1 MKILKNIAVF
11 SLCFLIVFMTVI
23 PCFAI
28 EGTFDDTHYV
38 VADKQ
43 TFISTFESYL
53 FQRVNGNL
61 VDIPETRLSALR
73 ERVSMYPDEIQIVT
87 KDRIFCFGNDTYKA
101 ELSFY
106 NSKGEYDTS
115 TIGCYYFD
123 FPQGANIHTSYF
135 STANPNDNSYSVKSW
150 LEYLSCTN
158 SSDIASYIN
167 NETDFS
173 FKKFGNHTADW
184 QVLYYDG
191 NILKAILDY
200 YDYLRGNYQQFYDVT
215 NVGDNFL
222 LFYDCLDSYK
232 GKYNY
237 EFFENDRFKNY
248 LNSSVTFSDDVFYTS
263 NVDTVE
269 TKSYQHK
276 ERLTFYVKI
285 NSEDNYSLSYDLNA
299 QDGAG
304 DGKGM
309 SEEDIQNWIKSYL
322 NTHTT
327 CKHYENGSVSF
338 ISWYSHIRDFW
349 FNGTAKFSLH
359 KIATGNHS
367 NVATE
372 WQYYI
377 KFYMPNSYTYAEGEN
392 TLFIGSRTVS
402 NAVLFNPS
410 TGKIS
415 AGGGGVGSRLD
426 EADLGTMK
434 SKSELLENGW
444 KNGYPNTS
452 GSYPYYIKM
461 TCNGEE
467 FLYFYFKE
475 KPEVHSYFYT
485 DNQIKYTVDMNN
497 AVGYIYQPQYN
508 ISNQFDFSTA
518 KITEL
523 NKTNISL
530 EQIANAVSVGTDV
543 TSLVTSA
550 NVGIVSFFFDIFKI
564 WQSYEIDVLQS
575 ALNLN
580 IVLWTNYTGTLAN
593 GLGNIRGYYC
603 QFNWNVDGD
612 RSFIRDNS
620 DDNHDYSADIIHDI
634 PTTQEMPTEVVTDTS
649 GNIVNSYNN
658 YTYNYYYTDN
668 NGYVHG
674 GGDDTYVATEPPD
687 NNIQLP
693 SNFDNYNFFSQ
704 LIQGSKTFSGF
715 MQQALSFMPAWYWA
729 IVGGGLILIVLCRVL
744 GR

>member
-1 MKILKNIAVF
+1 MRKFLKSVTVIFICLFVVF
-11 SLCFLIVFMTVI
+11 SNIL
-23 PCFAI
+23 PCIADG
-28 EGTFDDTHYV
+28 EGGGSASFGDEQDEHYV
-38 VADKQ
+38 VADSNYIITKY
-43 TFISTFESYL
+43 FSNYDFETLSDE
-53 FQRVNGNL
+53 L
-61 VDIPETRLSALR
+61 VSSIRSHVAN
-73 ERVSMYPDEIQIVT
+73 YPNEIQVLYKNSSGLEIQCCR
-87 KDRIFCFGNDTYKA
+87 DNEYLGGNFNFS
-101 ELSFY
+101 LSQDV
-106 NSKGEYDTS
+106 SLH
-115 TIGCYYFD
+115 GCYEFD
-123 FPQGANIHTSYF
+123 FKNRSF
-135 STANPNDNSYSVKSW
+135 NNNSYSSKNTTQSWYTITHDYFSCVNDSSLSAFVRNTNFPYKSFH
-150 LEYLSCTN
+150 
-158 SSDIASYIN
+158 SDW
-167 NETDFS
+167 ETS
-173 FKKFGNHTADW
+173 
-184 QVLYYDG
+184 YYDG
-191 NILKAILDY
+191 NILQAILNY
-200 YDYLRGNYQQFYDVT
+200 YDSLHGQQLYDVT
-215 NVGDNFL
+215 SVGDNFL

-248 LNSSVTFSDDVFYTS
+248 LNSSVTFSDDVFYVS
-263 NVDTVE
+263 EVDTV
-269 TKSYQHK
+269 TTGSYQHK
-276 ERLTFYVKI
+276 ERLMFYIKV

-304 DGKGM
+304 DGVGM
-309 SEEDIQNWIKSYL
+309 SEEYIQNWIKSYL
-322 NTHTT
+322 NTHTI

-550 NVGIVSFFFDIFKI
+550 NIGIVSFFFDIFKI

-674 GGDDTYVATEPPD
+674 GGDDTYVATEPPTHLSE
-687 NNIQLP
+687 I
-693 SNFDNYNFFSQ
+693 S
-704 LIQGSKTFSGF
+704 FSGNGYDF
-715 MQQALSFMPAWYWA
+715 DTDLLSVSSNYLDFLKSALSFFPAWIWSL
-729 IVGGGLILIVLCRVL
+729 VGLGLTVVIFLRIL